1 MSKDYRQSHD
11 YELEDE
17 YRKNPNDEDV
27 YRELNNRGYEE
38 VDGELLDEY
47 EYADYKE
54 ERERRNVRGK
64 EESGGGIFSSVF
76 GILIIVF
83 IIGLFVDA
91 KTTMEIVVVIL
102 SIIAY
107 GVLKII
113 EAIF

>member
-1 MSKDYRQSHD
+1 MSKDYRQSND

-17 YRKNPNDEDV
+17 YRMNPNDEDV

-64 EESGGGIFSSVF
+64 EESGVASLAAFSTS
-76 GILIIVF
+76 
-83 IIGLFVDA
+83 
-91 KTTMEIVVVIL
+91 L
-102 SIIAY
+102 SSDLSKRWSLTRKHHGNRRCY
-107 GVLKII
+107 LKHYRLWRV
-113 EAIF
+113 ENN